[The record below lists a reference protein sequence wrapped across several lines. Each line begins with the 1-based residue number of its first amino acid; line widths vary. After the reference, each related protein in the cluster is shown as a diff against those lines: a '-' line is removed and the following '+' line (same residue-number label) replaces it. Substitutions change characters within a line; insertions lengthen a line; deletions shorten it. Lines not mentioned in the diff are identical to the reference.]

1 MIREVRLRDLGV
13 IAEAELSLADGLTV
27 ISGETGAGKTMV
39 VTALGLLAG
48 GRADTAV
55 VRSGTQRALVEA
67 VLEVPAP
74 HAVRD
79 RVDEAGG
86 DLDGDELVVVRTVAP
101 NGRGQAHLGGRRVP
115 VSVLGEIG
123 EHVVAIHGQ
132 ADQWRLRR
140 SDEHRAVLDVFGGP
154 TVAAAIERVALAWEA
169 LRAAT
174 EEIERL
180 RADARDRALEREV
193 LLERL
198 EEIARVE
205 PLPDEDD
212 RLRIEDDRLAWA
224 DDLRAAAA
232 SARDALLGDD
242 TGSGHDV
249 AALVGGAR
257 GHLGRV
263 REHDPQLAELDDRL
277 AEVATLAQEVGIDLA
292 SYADRVDV
300 DPERHAWVQERRAVI
315 AALVRRHGDTIADVL
330 ASGERGASRIAEID
344 AATDL
349 LEGADERLELLRGA
363 YATAADELTALR
375 TAAAARLE
383 AAATA
388 ELVTLAM
395 PRARRAIA
403 VGDGP
408 DGPRG
413 RDRVE
418 ILFSANPGSDL
429 LPVTKAASGG
439 ELSRIMLALEV
450 ALAGPAPTQRGSGPT
465 YVFDEV
471 DAGVGGR
478 AALDI
483 GSRLAALARSH
494 QVVVVTH
501 LAQVAAH
508 ADRHLVVRK
517 STDGQVTRSDVVD
530 LDPAERVAELARMMG
545 GDEGETARAHAQ
557 QLFDDAQTAV
567 ADARAEGTA
576 R

>member
-300 DPERHAWVQERRAVI
+300 DAHTHVDLLGHGPAFLSGQRSRSNC
-315 AALVRRHGDTIADVL
+315 ALN
-330 ASGERGASRIAEID
+330 SGGSGWE
-344 AATDL
+344 AATV
-349 LEGADERLELLRGA
+349 
-363 YATAADELTALR
+363 
-375 TAAAARLE
+375 AARIR
-383 AAATA
+383 AWKGVSSPAGTA
-388 ELVTLAM
+388 
-395 PRARRAIA
+395 
-403 VGDGP
+403 
-408 DGPRG
+408 
-413 RDRVE
+413 
-418 ILFSANPGSDL
+418 
-429 LPVTKAASGG
+429 
-439 ELSRIMLALEV
+439 
-450 ALAGPAPTQRGSGPT
+450 PA
-465 YVFDEV
+465 
-471 DAGVGGR
+471 
-478 AALDI
+478 
-483 GSRLAALARSH
+483 
-494 QVVVVTH
+494 
-501 LAQVAAH
+501 
-508 ADRHLVVRK
+508 
-517 STDGQVTRSDVVD
+517 
-530 LDPAERVAELARMMG
+530 ARMS
-545 GDEGETARAHAQ
+545 APPPSP
-557 QLFDDAQTAV
+557 
-567 ADARAEGTA
+567 
-576 R
+576 